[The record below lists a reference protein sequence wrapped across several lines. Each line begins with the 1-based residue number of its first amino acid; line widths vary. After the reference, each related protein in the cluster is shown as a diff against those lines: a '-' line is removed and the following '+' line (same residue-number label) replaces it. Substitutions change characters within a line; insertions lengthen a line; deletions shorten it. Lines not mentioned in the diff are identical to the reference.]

1 MIRCWLIFILAVT
14 GMVALPAVMHAQAG
28 GDDAQQRTLITLGE
42 WKETASGE
50 RQLLVDII
58 PHITQR
64 QRELIESG
72 FSTFSQLEIRSL
84 GRDGELSK
92 QTVAKINCTA
102 KFDLWQEIF
111 EIVRIDENP
120 KAVTVKSFQ
129 EYARECFQ
137 PNFVDSEVLQ
147 DLTLNGGR
155 LVASLFVDQISADKD
170 EKIREWLIRQQ
181 SGVMQGLFSH
191 MLGDLKL
198 SQRIDVVIDVPR
210 RPNAPRKKSA

>member
-1 MIRCWLIFILAVT
+1 MANL
-14 GMVALPAVMHAQAG
+14 VAGPSDLQAQAG
-28 GDDAQQRTLITLGE
+28 GEEAQQRTLISVGE
-42 WKETASGE
+42 WKEMPSGE

-64 QRELIESG
+64 QRDLIESG
-72 FSTFSQLEIRSL
+72 FSTFSQLEIRVL
-84 GRDGELSK
+84 GSDGTLSE
-92 QTVAKINCTA
+92 QRVAKINCTA

-120 KAVTVKSFQ
+120 KAITAKSYQ
-129 EYARECFQ
+129 DYARECFQ
-137 PNFVDSEVLQ
+137 PNFVDSAMLKELAQ
-147 DLTLNGGR
+147 NGGR

-198 SQRIDVVIDVPR
+198 SQRIDVVIDVPK
-210 RPNAPRKKSA
+210 RPDAQRKKSA